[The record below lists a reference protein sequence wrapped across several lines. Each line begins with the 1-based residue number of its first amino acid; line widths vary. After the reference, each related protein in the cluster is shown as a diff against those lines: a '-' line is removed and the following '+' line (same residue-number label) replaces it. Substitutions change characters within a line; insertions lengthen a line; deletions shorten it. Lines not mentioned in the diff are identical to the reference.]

1 MNAKAHGSQRHTEEA
16 VGEQSLLPE
25 GGDSQAEKEKTQL
38 EFSLQL
44 KEAAVEDGYGSAL
57 GKHGSLLKHR
67 KTLPPMANN
76 SALLSQLFYGRD
88 TLAFP
93 SSAQAIPVSTDTVPS
108 SLKVHVSVSQH
119 HEE

>member
-1 MNAKAHGSQRHTEEA
+1 MEARDTQRRLWENSSCSLSG
-16 VGEQSLLPE
+16 GE
-25 GGDSQAEKEKTQL
+25 SQAETEKMQL
-38 EFSLQL
+38 GLSVQL
-44 KEAAVEDGYGSAL
+44 KEATVEDGYWSAP
-57 GKHGSLLKHR
+57 GKHSLLLKHR

-76 SALLSQLFYGRD
+76 CALLSQLFYGLD

-108 SLKVHVSVSQH
+108 SLKAHASLSHH